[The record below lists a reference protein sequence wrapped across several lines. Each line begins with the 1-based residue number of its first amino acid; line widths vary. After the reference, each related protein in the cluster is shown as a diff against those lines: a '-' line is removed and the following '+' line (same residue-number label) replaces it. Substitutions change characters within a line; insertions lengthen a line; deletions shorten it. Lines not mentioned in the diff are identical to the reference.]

1 MENSHLM
8 ILALTDGKA
17 GHETQTKGI
26 VTLLNNGNQYEV
38 QWLKIYKVSKLTKH
52 ILKAFLAIVSP
63 KWALGFYLDTVQL
76 QAFQSDNILL
86 VSAGGETLL
95 PNALLKKYF
104 QQQGKATK
112 NVIATSLRGIPAC
125 YFDAV
130 FTIDDKY
137 KNQKPFIYYPIAPN
151 KQLTFQL
158 EHRVQQAKQN
168 LDCME
173 QKVLI
178 ILIGADTKTSK
189 IGTSYEWIEWIKY
202 LARNYPNWK
211 ILISTS
217 RRTPEDFEK
226 DLQQAFTRNPQIALT
241 LVNHGQQCDIADY
254 IYAADLIICSPES
267 TSMISEALVSEKK
280 VLIPVFKSSVFD
292 KELENYLAKFERER
306 WLSKV
311 YIDKMA
317 DLIGVVEKITPQ
329 KHRMNLLDQFKNI

>member
-95 PNALLKKYF
+95 PNVLLKKYF
-104 QQQGKATK
+104 KQQGKATK

-168 LDCME
+168 LDCMQ
-173 QKVLI
+173 QKALI

-189 IGTSYEWIEWIKY
+189 IGTSSEWIEWIKY
-202 LARNYPNWK
+202 LALNYADWK

-217 RRTPEDFEK
+217 RRTPEAFEK

-267 TSMISEALVSEKK
+267 TSMICEALVSEKK

-292 KELENYLAKFERER
+292 KELENYLAKFEQER

>member
-26 VTLLNNGNQYEV
+26 LTLLNNGNQYEV

-52 ILKAFLAIVSP
+52 ILKAFLPIVSP

-76 QAFQSDNILL
+76 QVLQSDCALL

-202 LARNYPNWK
+202 LARNYPDWK

-226 DLQQAFTRNPQIALT
+226 DLQQAFTGNPQIALT

-292 KELENYLAKFERER
+292 KELENYLAKFEQER

>member
-1 MENSHLM
+1 MKPY
-8 ILALTDGKA
+8 ILALTDGKG
-17 GHETQTKGI
+17 GHETQTKGMI
-26 VTLLNNGNQYEV
+26 TLLNVEGE
-38 QWLKIYKVSKLTKH
+38 YKVKWLTVKKVGKLQKWLLKTVFS
-52 ILKAFLAIVSP
+52 ILNPSR
-63 KWALGFYLDTVQL
+63 ALGFYLNSASEWQNLSCAYV
-76 QAFQSDNILL
+76 

-95 PNALLKKYF
+95 SNALLKKYF
-104 QQQGKATK
+104 YQQGQNTK
-112 NVIATSLRGIPAC
+112 NVIATSLRGMPAA

-130 FTIDDKY
+130 FTIDEKL

-151 KQLTFQL
+151 KQLTFEL
-158 EHRVQQAKQN
+158 EKAVEQAKQN
-168 LDCME
+168 LDLTE
-173 QKVLI
+173 QKVLS

-189 IGTSYEWIEWIKY
+189 IGTSSEWIEWIES
-202 LARNYPNWK
+202 LAPHYPDWK

-217 RRTPEDFEK
+217 RRSPEAFEH
-226 DLQQAFTRNPQIALT
+226 DLQQVFTGYPQIALT
-241 LVNHGQQCDIADY
+241 LVNHGQQCDITDN

-292 KELENYLAKFERER
+292 KELENYLAKFEQER

>member
-26 VTLLNNGNQYEV
+26 LTLLNNGNQYEV

-52 ILKAFLAIVSP
+52 ILKAFLSIVSP

-76 QAFQSDNILL
+76 QVLQSDCALL

-292 KELENYLAKFERER
+292 KELENYLAKFEQER

>member
-112 NVIATSLRGIPAC
+112 NVIATSLRGISAC

-292 KELENYLAKFERER
+292 KELENYLAKFEQER

>member
-17 GHETQTKGI
+17 GHETQTKGV

-292 KELENYLAKFERER
+292 KELENYLAKFEQER

>member
-76 QAFQSDNILL
+76 QVLQSDCALL

-173 QKVLI
+173 QKALI

-189 IGTSYEWIEWIKY
+189 IGTSSEWIEWIKY
-202 LARNYPNWK
+202 LALNYPDWK

-217 RRTPEDFEK
+217 RRTPEAFEK

-292 KELENYLAKFERER
+292 KELENYLAKFEQER

>member
-95 PNALLKKYF
+95 PNVLLKKYF
-104 QQQGKATK
+104 KQQGKATK

-168 LDCME
+168 LDCMQ
-173 QKVLI
+173 QKALI

-189 IGTSYEWIEWIKY
+189 IGTSSEWIEWIKY
-202 LARNYPNWK
+202 LALNYADWK

-217 RRTPEDFEK
+217 RRTPEAFEK

-292 KELENYLAKFERER
+292 KELENYLAKFEQER

>member
-26 VTLLNNGNQYEV
+26 VTLLNNSNQYEV

-76 QAFQSDNILL
+76 QVLQSDCALL

-173 QKVLI
+173 QKALI

-202 LARNYPNWK
+202 LARNYPDWK

-226 DLQQAFTRNPQIALT
+226 DLQQAFTGNPQIALT

-292 KELENYLAKFERER
+292 KELENYLAKFEQER

-329 KHRMNLLDQFKNI
+329 KHRMSLLDQFKNI

>member
-226 DLQQAFTRNPQIALT
+226 DLQQTFTRNPQIALT

-292 KELENYLAKFERER
+292 KELENYLAKFEQER

>member
-95 PNALLKKYF
+95 PNVLLKKYF
-104 QQQGKATK
+104 KQQGKATK

-168 LDCME
+168 LDCMQ
-173 QKVLI
+173 QKALI

-202 LARNYPNWK
+202 LARNYPDWK

-217 RRTPEDFEK
+217 RRTPEAFEK

-292 KELENYLAKFERER
+292 KELENYLAKFEQER

>member
-292 KELENYLAKFERER
+292 KELENYLAKFEQER

>member
-1 MENSHLM
+1 MSQSPI

-76 QAFQSDNILL
+76 QLLQSDCALL

-202 LARNYPNWK
+202 LARNYPDWK

-226 DLQQAFTRNPQIALT
+226 DLQQVFTGNPQIALT
-241 LVNHGQQCDIADY
+241 LINHDQQCDIADY

-292 KELENYLAKFERER
+292 KELENYLAKFEQER

-311 YIDKMA
+311 YIDKMV
-317 DLIGVVEKITPQ
+317 DLIGVVDKITPQ
-329 KHRMNLLDQFKNI
+329 KHRMSLLDQFKNI

>member
-26 VTLLNNGNQYEV
+26 VTLLNNSNQYEV

-52 ILKAFLAIVSP
+52 ILKAFLPIVSP

-76 QAFQSDNILL
+76 QALQSDYTLL
-86 VSAGGETLL
+86 ISAGGETLL
-95 PNALLKKYF
+95 PNVLLKKYF

-151 KQLTFQL
+151 KMLTF
-158 EHRVQQAKQN
+158 EMDKAIHQAKKN
-168 LDCME
+168 LNLTG
-173 QKVLI
+173 QKVLS

-189 IGTSYEWIEWIKY
+189 IGTSSEWIEWIKY
-202 LARNYPNWK
+202 LALHYPNWRVM
-211 ILISTS
+211 ISTS
-217 RRTPEDFEK
+217 RRTPKAFEQ
-226 DLQQAFTRNPQIALT
+226 DLQQAFIGNPQFALT
-241 LVNHGQQCDIADY
+241 LVNHDQQCDIADY
-254 IYAADLIICSPES
+254 IYAADLIVCSPES

-292 KELENYLAKFERER
+292 KELENYLAKFEHER

-317 DLIGVVEKITPQ
+317 DLIRVVEKITPQ
-329 KHRMNLLDQFKNI
+329 KHRLSLFDQFKNI

>member
-173 QKVLI
+173 QKALI

-202 LARNYPNWK
+202 LARNYPDWK

-226 DLQQAFTRNPQIALT
+226 DLQQAFTRNPHIALT

-292 KELENYLAKFERER
+292 KELENYLAKFEQER

>member
-168 LDCME
+168 LDCMQ
-173 QKVLI
+173 QKALI

-189 IGTSYEWIEWIKY
+189 IGTSSEWIEWIKY
-202 LARNYPNWK
+202 LALNYADWK

-226 DLQQAFTRNPQIALT
+226 DLQQVFTGNPQIALT

-292 KELENYLAKFERER
+292 KELENYLAKFEQER